1 MNKRTIC
8 ITLLSCIA
16 CFLFGLLLGNQW
28 IPENR
33 KESNRNSEVMT
44 EKDSLTVAYTENKIL
59 PTTEYILQ
67 RKSLNDGSVSRTVLN
82 LPESFV
88 GMNRGEFLNAIKEA
102 IAEKENTI
110 GCSVLSFSSERVVV
124 EETEF
129 NPDEEQRF
137 YLEVYED
144 KLVVLYGDKK
154 TVYLETDIR
163 IEDLPA
169 EVDICSLDG
178 YSISSEQ
185 ELFDL
190 LEAFSS

>member
-8 ITLLSCIA
+8 ITLFSCIA

-28 IPENR
+28 KPQER
-33 KESNRNSEVMT
+33 KESNRNSEVVA
-44 EKDSLTVAYTENKIL
+44 EKDSLAVAYTENRIL

-88 GMNRGEFLNAIKEA
+88 GMNRGEFLSAIKEA
-102 IAEKENTI
+102 IAEKENTL

-137 YLEVYED
+137 YLEVYDD

-154 TVYLETDIR
+154 TIYLETDIMV
-163 IEDLPA
+163 EDLPA
-169 EVDICSLDG
+169 EVDIRSLDG

>member
-1 MNKRTIC
+1 MNRRSI
-8 ITLLSCIA
+8 LLALFGCVA
-16 CFLFGLLLGNQW
+16 CFLIGILLGTQQKL
-28 IPENR
+28 EESR
-33 KESNRNSEVMT
+33 ESNIVDTDE
-44 EKDSLTVAYTENKIL
+44 SLTVAYTENRIL
-59 PTTEYILQ
+59 PTTEYVLQ
-67 RKSLNDGSVSRTVLN
+67 RKSLNDGSVTRTVLN

-88 GMNRGEFLNAIKEA
+88 GMNRGEFLSAMQELY
-102 IAEKENTI
+102 AENENRI

-129 NPDEEQRF
+129 NPEEEQYF
-137 YLEVYED
+137 YLKAQDD

-154 TVYLETDIR
+154 TIYLETDIR
-163 IEDLPA
+163 IDDLPK
-169 EVDICSLDG
+169 ELSISSLEE

>member
-16 CFLFGLLLGNQW
+16 CFLLGLLLGNQLK
-28 IPENR
+28 PQER
-33 KESNRNSEVMT
+33 MESDRNSEVMT

-82 LPESFV
+82 LPEAFV
-88 GMNRGEFLNAIKEA
+88 GMSRGEFMNAIQDVFTE
-102 IAEKENTI
+102 EENMVT
-110 GCSVLSFSSERVVV
+110 CSVLSFSSERVVV

-129 NPDEEQRF
+129 HPDEEQRF
-137 YLEVYED
+137 YLEIYED

-154 TVYLETDIR
+154 NIYLETDIR

-169 EVDICSLDG
+169 EVNVSTLDG
-178 YSISSEQ
+178 YCISSEQ

>member
-28 IPENR
+28 IPKER
-33 KESNRNSEVMT
+33 KESNRNNEVMT

-88 GMNRGEFLNAIKEA
+88 GMNRGEFLSAIKEA

-137 YLEVYED
+137 YLEVYDD

-154 TVYLETDIR
+154 TIYLETDIR